1 MNELYKMFNQNYVQ
15 QQATQEQHHIQ
26 QVKQVQ
32 DTAKALKDFLDGIDK
47 IEPPYQAAANA
58 EFCTI
63 IWNYI
68 QRHQNGMF

>member
-1 MNELYKMFNQNYVQ
+1 MNDLYKMFNQNYVQ

-58 EFCTI
+58 EFCAI
-63 IWNYI
+63 IWDYMR
-68 QRHQNGMF
+68 RHQNEMC

>member
-1 MNELYKMFNQNYVQ
+1 MNSLYNMWNYNYIQ
-15 QQATQEQHHIQ
+15 QQAQQQNHLQ

-32 DTAKALKDFLDGIDK
+32 DTAKALKDYLDGMDK

-58 EFCTI
+58 EFCAI